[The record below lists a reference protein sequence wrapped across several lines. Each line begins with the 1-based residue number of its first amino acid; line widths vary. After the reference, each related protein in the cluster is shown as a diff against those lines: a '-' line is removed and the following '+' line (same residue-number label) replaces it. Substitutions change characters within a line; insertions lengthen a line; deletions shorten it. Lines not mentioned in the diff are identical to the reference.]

1 MQQKNQELGTA
12 TLLLAWQ
19 KNSQSHMHCDNTAD
33 NRSDIFQVK
42 KKLTL
47 LHLLIINLPKASN
60 FLI

>member
-42 KKLTL
+42 KKANIVTL
-47 LHLLIINLPKASN
+47 VDHKSSQG
-60 FLI
+60 

>member
-1 MQQKNQELGTA
+1 MQQKNQELETA

-42 KKLTL
+42 KANIVTL
-47 LHLLIINLPKASN
+47 VDHKSSQG
-60 FLI
+60 